1 MPAGIYIHVPFCLQ
15 KCNYCD
21 FVSYP
26 YFPGRAEEYLF
37 ALRKEMELVSRRL
50 SPEEREAE
58 TVYVGGGTP
67 TCLPARELEAVFS
80 SCRQFFT
87 FHPEAEISVEAN
99 PGTLDE
105 EKLAVLREA
114 GVNRLS
120 IGVQACQ
127 DRLLLL
133 LGRAHG
139 YKEAKDAVRLAREAG
154 LANLNLDLIFG
165 LPGQTPGDWEECLH
179 EILRLAPE
187 HVSAYG
193 LQLEEGTP
201 LWRDVREGRVAP
213 CSEEAELAMYRR
225 AIELLTAR
233 GFEHYEIS
241 NFSLPGRQCR
251 HNLRYWRNQPYL
263 GFGPA
268 AHSFWENCRWGNE
281 RSLSRYCGRLRA
293 GELPVAEKE
302 ELDRETLMKETVF
315 LGLRLTKGVDL
326 AGFARRFG
334 RNLEEVFS
342 GPLKK
347 LVRLGL
353 VECEDGFLRLTAK
366 GLPVA
371 NVVFAEFV

>member
-1 MPAGIYIHVPFCLQ
+1 
-15 KCNYCD
+15 
-21 FVSYP
+21 
-26 YFPGRAEEYLF
+26 R
-37 ALRKEMELVSRRL
+37 
-50 SPEEREAE
+50 
-58 TVYVGGGTP
+58 
-67 TCLPARELEAVFS
+67 
-80 SCRQFFT
+80 
-87 FHPEAEISVEAN
+87 
-99 PGTLDE
+99 
-105 EKLAVLREA
+105 
-114 GVNRLS
+114 
-120 IGVQACQ
+120 
-127 DRLLLL
+127 
-133 LGRAHG
+133 G
-139 YKEAKDAVRLAREAG
+139 Y
-154 LANLNLDLIFG
+154 
-165 LPGQTPGDWEECLH
+165 
-179 EILRLAPE
+179 
-187 HVSAYG
+187 
-193 LQLEEGTP
+193 
-201 LWRDVREGRVAP
+201 
-213 CSEEAELAMYRR
+213 
-225 AIELLTAR
+225 
-233 GFEHYEIS
+233 EHYEVS

-281 RSLSRYCGRLRA
+281 RSLSRYCSRLRA

-326 AGFARRFG
+326 ACFARRFG